1 MSYYRVKN
9 IIDKHTLSIVVAFLA
24 VMTVIGCSTQ
34 KNTSASRWWHS
45 FNARYNTYYNGSL
58 AYIDAS
64 LEKENGNKDNF
75 TEMLP
80 LYTVGN
86 KASRELGKGNFDRAI
101 EKCQK
106 AIKLHSIKKR
116 PEWNKS
122 RKKNAKDIEWLNRRE
137 YNPFLWKAWLL
148 MGRSQFMKGSFD
160 EAASTFAYM
169 SRLYATQPAIYG
181 KARAWLARCY
191 VEQDWLYDAEDV
203 ITKIKRDS
211 LNWRAQKDWDYTYAD
226 YYIRTGRYQEAIPYL
241 RKVIKH
247 EGRRKQ
253 RAREWYLMGQLQTAV
268 GNRQAAY
275 KAYRSVIRQQP
286 PYELEFNAR
295 IAMTEVMATGKWKQM
310 VGRLKRMARNDN
322 NKEYLDQV
330 YYAIGNIY
338 MNQKDTVQ
346 AIAAYEKGNAKST
359 RNGIEKG
366 VLLLTLGDI
375 YWAKEDFSNARRC
388 YGEAIGLL
396 DKDRKDYKQLSDRSK
411 ILDELVP
418 HTDAVHLQDS
428 LQALAKMSEKDRNA
442 AIDRVIEALK
452 KKEKEERDAQAEA
465 EAQRVQ
471 AQNGG
476 SANADQRNN
485 ITNNTQQKKDAIWYF
500 YNPMAVSQGKAT
512 FQKLWGK
519 RENVDDWQRVN
530 KTVVAQAQGVEEMTD
545 EMRDSLANVA
555 QMEDSLAN
563 VADSAQNDPHK
574 REYYLAQIP
583 FTEEQVE
590 ASNLLIMDGLYNA
603 GVIFKDKLDNLVL
616 SEKELRR
623 LADDYPTYEHMDNT
637 YYHLFLLYSRMHQP
651 QTAASYLEKLKS
663 GFPDSEWTT
672 LLSDPH
678 FVENSRYGV
687 HLEDSLYAATYDA
700 FKADKFMEVKNNV
713 QISATRFPLGA
724 NRDKFIFFDGMAKL
738 NSGDAKGC
746 VDDMKTVVD
755 KYPKSEVSTL
765 AGMIVNGV
773 NAGRKL
779 HGGKFDISDVWERR
793 AEVMSDS
800 DSIKTRK
807 FTAERNVD
815 FSFIIAYQTDSINE
829 NQLLFELAK
838 YNFSNFLVRN
848 FEIAREEVEGLER
861 MVISGFKS
869 YDEALQYARQ
879 LYSNNNILRLTR
891 KARAIIIS
899 DSNKELLGTQYSY
912 NDYDKFYEKH
922 FVPLHISTM
931 RLLSEPETIE
941 YEKEPESEKQ
951 EENKLYNGGV
961 IDDDTFLQL
970 GIPTN
975 DEKQNEEND
984 GTIIPIDSQ
993 TVAPADDGLTIPVD
1007 NNVAA
1012 PTDKK
1017 VETPVD
1023 DNTFS
1028 LPDTDNST
1036 TDQQETFDM
1045 TPERQS
1051 ANDRKQQTAN
1061 DDLPNI
1067 ELDQQAEKEVPKP
1080 TKEPA
1085 KTDSPAMTEK
1095 TEKTGTSAKTESTTK
1110 TEKATTTEKPAPK
1123 KEEEKKPQQQ
1133 DNGIHFTDDADD
1145 NNYNIQQDDKKQ
1157 KKQQEF
1163 NLEDDY
1169 YELDGF

>member
-1 MSYYRVKN
+1 
-9 IIDKHTLSIVVAFLA
+9 
-24 VMTVIGCSTQ
+24 MTIIGCSTQ

-485 ITNNTQQKKDAIWYF
+485 ITNNQQQQKNAIWYF

-530 KTVVAQAQGVEEMTD
+530 KTVVAQTQGVEEMTD

-590 ASNLLIMDGLYNA
+590 ASNLLIMEGLYNA

-623 LADDYPTYEHMDNT
+623 LADDYPTYEHMDNA
-637 YYHLFLLYSRMHQP
+637 YYHCSCS
-651 QTAASYLEKLKS
+651 T
-663 GFPDSEWTT
+663 
-672 LLSDPH
+672 
-678 FVENSRYGV
+678 VECTSHR
-687 HLEDSLYAATYDA
+687 
-700 FKADKFMEVKNNV
+700 
-713 QISATRFPLGA
+713 R
-724 NRDKFIFFDGMAKL
+724 
-738 NSGDAKGC
+738 
-746 VDDMKTVVD
+746 
-755 KYPKSEVSTL
+755 
-765 AGMIVNGV
+765 
-773 NAGRKL
+773 L
-779 HGGKFDISDVWERR
+779 H
-793 AEVMSDS
+793 
-800 DSIKTRK
+800 
-807 FTAERNVD
+807 
-815 FSFIIAYQTDSINE
+815 
-829 NQLLFELAK
+829 
-838 YNFSNFLVRN
+838 
-848 FEIAREEVEGLER
+848 
-861 MVISGFKS
+861 
-869 YDEALQYARQ
+869 
-879 LYSNNNILRLTR
+879 
-891 KARAIIIS
+891 
-899 DSNKELLGTQYSY
+899 
-912 NDYDKFYEKH
+912 
-922 FVPLHISTM
+922 HISK
-931 RLLSEPETIE
+931 S
-941 YEKEPESEKQ
+941 
-951 EENKLYNGGV
+951 
-961 IDDDTFLQL
+961 
-970 GIPTN
+970 
-975 DEKQNEEND
+975 
-984 GTIIPIDSQ
+984 
-993 TVAPADDGLTIPVD
+993 
-1007 NNVAA
+1007 
-1012 PTDKK
+1012 
-1017 VETPVD
+1017 
-1023 DNTFS
+1023 
-1028 LPDTDNST
+1028 
-1036 TDQQETFDM
+1036 
-1045 TPERQS
+1045 
-1051 ANDRKQQTAN
+1051 
-1061 DDLPNI
+1061 
-1067 ELDQQAEKEVPKP
+1067 
-1080 TKEPA
+1080 
-1085 KTDSPAMTEK
+1085 
-1095 TEKTGTSAKTESTTK
+1095 
-1110 TEKATTTEKPAPK
+1110 
-1123 KEEEKKPQQQ
+1123 
-1133 DNGIHFTDDADD
+1133 
-1145 NNYNIQQDDKKQ
+1145 
-1157 KKQQEF
+1157 
-1163 NLEDDY
+1163 
-1169 YELDGF
+1169 

>member
-1 MSYYRVKN
+1 MKN

-485 ITNNTQQKKDAIWYF
+485 ITNNQQQQKNAIWYF

-623 LADDYPTYEHMDNT
+623 LADDYPTYEHMDNA

-922 FVPLHISTM
+922 FVPLRISTM

>member
-1 MSYYRVKN
+1 M
-9 IIDKHTLSIVVAFLA
+9 AFLA

-623 LADDYPTYEHMDNT
+623 LADDYPTYEHMDNA

-746 VDDMKTVVD
+746 VDDM
-755 KYPKSEVSTL
+755 
-765 AGMIVNGV
+765 
-773 NAGRKL
+773 
-779 HGGKFDISDVWERR
+779 
-793 AEVMSDS
+793 
-800 DSIKTRK
+800 
-807 FTAERNVD
+807 
-815 FSFIIAYQTDSINE
+815 
-829 NQLLFELAK
+829 
-838 YNFSNFLVRN
+838 
-848 FEIAREEVEGLER
+848 
-861 MVISGFKS
+861 
-869 YDEALQYARQ
+869 
-879 LYSNNNILRLTR
+879 
-891 KARAIIIS
+891 
-899 DSNKELLGTQYSY
+899 
-912 NDYDKFYEKH
+912 
-922 FVPLHISTM
+922 
-931 RLLSEPETIE
+931 
-941 YEKEPESEKQ
+941 
-951 EENKLYNGGV
+951 
-961 IDDDTFLQL
+961 
-970 GIPTN
+970 
-975 DEKQNEEND
+975 
-984 GTIIPIDSQ
+984 
-993 TVAPADDGLTIPVD
+993 
-1007 NNVAA
+1007 
-1012 PTDKK
+1012 
-1017 VETPVD
+1017 
-1023 DNTFS
+1023 
-1028 LPDTDNST
+1028 
-1036 TDQQETFDM
+1036 
-1045 TPERQS
+1045 
-1051 ANDRKQQTAN
+1051 
-1061 DDLPNI
+1061 
-1067 ELDQQAEKEVPKP
+1067 
-1080 TKEPA
+1080 
-1085 KTDSPAMTEK
+1085 
-1095 TEKTGTSAKTESTTK
+1095 
-1110 TEKATTTEKPAPK
+1110 
-1123 KEEEKKPQQQ
+1123 
-1133 DNGIHFTDDADD
+1133 
-1145 NNYNIQQDDKKQ
+1145 
-1157 KKQQEF
+1157 
-1163 NLEDDY
+1163 
-1169 YELDGF
+1169 

>member
-1 MSYYRVKN
+1 MKN

-530 KTVVAQAQGVEEMTD
+530 KTVVAQAQGAEEMTD

-623 LADDYPTYEHMDNT
+623 LADDYPTYEHMDNA

-746 VDDMKTVVD
+746 VDDMKIVVD

-879 LYSNNNILRLTR
+879 LYSNKNILRLTH

-922 FVPLHISTM
+922 FVPLRISTM

-970 GIPTN
+970 GIPTD

-993 TVAPADDGLTIPVD
+993 TVAPADNGLTIPVD

-1028 LPDTDNST
+1028 LPDTDNLT

-1067 ELDQQAEKEVPKP
+1067 ELEQQAEKEVPKP